1 MPRVKRGFKARR
13 RRNKV
18 LKAAK
23 GYRGGH
29 SKLFR
34 TAQESVD
41 KAQAYAYVGRR
52 IKKRDF
58 RSLWIQRIGAAA
70 EALGLSYSKLMGG
83 LKKAK
88 IALDRKVL
96 AFLASED
103 PSAFAKV
110 VEAAKK
116 A

>member
-18 LKAAK
+18 LKQAK
-23 GYRGGH
+23 GYSGGR

-34 TAQESVD
+34 TAQEAVD
-41 KAQAYAYVGRR
+41 KGLAYAYVDRKK
-52 IKKRDF
+52 KKRVS
-58 RSLWIQRIGAAA
+58 RTLWIARLNAASKSLGISYSQLIGA
-70 EALGLSYSKLMGG
+70 

-88 IALDRKVL
+88 IELDRKIL
-96 AFLASED
+96 AFMAAED
-103 PSAFAKV
+103 PAGFAKV
-110 VEAAKK
+110 VELAKK

>member
-1 MPRVKRGFKARR
+1 MPRVKRGPKARR

-18 LKAAK
+18 LKQAK

-41 KAQAYAYVGRR
+41 KALGYAYVSRR
-52 IKKRDF
+52 IKKRDA
-58 RSLWIQRIGAAA
+58 RGLWIQRIGAAA
-70 EALGLSYSKLMGG
+70 EALGISYSKLMGA

-103 PSAFAKV
+103 PAGFAKV